1 MTLDLS
7 VRVRK
12 VLREVHAQLAS
23 QHSYVERAVANKSMQ
38 ELLAWCTEHDVHW
51 QAWLSDGGRQLRFER
66 RVLQVIDQTLSEL
79 NLVTSEVDLSQ
90 GSRLDHALLGDGE
103 YKTTGVA
110 PMERRVLMAQA
121 NCGAYFPE
129 WVTASP
135 SQWVMDLDW
144 QTLQLNA
151 YAHVLVGENRDAF
164 YEYFA
169 LHPQRYQ
176 LPREAL
182 EALVI
187 YRGNQEESKGCK
199 ALREAC
205 IAAGKPL
212 IYFGDYDT
220 AGLRFAIHG
229 GYRHIMLPSESY
241 VLERAND
248 VMQPADQLKFAPAV
262 TAFAQQLSSA
272 DPLQR
277 LLLHNTQRQKG
288 IRQQAFADALQILP
302 VFNGGSRAAYR

>member
-38 ELLAWCTEHDVHW
+38 ELLAWCNEHDVRLDT
-51 QAWLSDGGRQLRFER
+51 WLIDGGRQLRFER

-151 YAHVLVGENRDAF
+151 YAHVLVVENRDAF

-220 AGLRFAIHG
+220 AGLSFAIHG
-229 GYRHIMLPSESY
+229 GYSHIMLPSESY